1 MTSQDKS
8 PDDLNS
14 ITKDDLNSITTR
26 TDYSRILIVR
36 ATFCCFQKKYTCI
49 PGASNVH
56 KAHSY
61 VAKYVKYRR
70 IVCMTICLPLLVPC
84 LPPCSWSSSSLL
96 LIALLSPYCLLP
108 LIPRILPECQPNV
121 VILRAEIPRTV
132 QIHNIPPS
140 GHKSVNTYSRQ
151 LSDVERIY
159 MDSCTNMGKS
169 LVKLV
174 WDVVRT
180 WRDIGPCS
188 RYIFGRVCFSYAEK
202 KCTPV
207 YVYMSHVLMV
217 RLSSIIIKKQNVSC
231 QRISSILCKASHSFF
246 LPCISFIEL

>member
-1 MTSQDKS
+1 MRPKEEGGIAVRYPAKTIYTYPRWSSTWDQSASDDLVGQMTSQDKS

-132 QIHNIPPS
+132 
-140 GHKSVNTYSRQ
+140 
-151 LSDVERIY
+151 
-159 MDSCTNMGKS
+159 
-169 LVKLV
+169 
-174 WDVVRT
+174 
-180 WRDIGPCS
+180 
-188 RYIFGRVCFSYAEK
+188 
-202 KCTPV
+202 
-207 YVYMSHVLMV
+207 
-217 RLSSIIIKKQNVSC
+217 
-231 QRISSILCKASHSFF
+231 
-246 LPCISFIEL
+246 